1 MLFPSAASPATN
13 ETLQPERPW
22 RVTDSG
28 GDNLPERKERDL
40 DALFEQVIRDHGP
53 RLQAIARG
61 IVGRRFAPED
71 VVQQAVSNLYE
82 HRHRYDWSQPL
93 PLVRRAV
100 VNEALRL
107 LRRPT
112 MGVLDQFDMG
122 EEAPPDANLVQ
133 NETVQQVRKAIDQLP
148 NHFRAA
154 LVLCEYEG
162 LSYPEIARDLGIT
175 IQQTKT
181 WIFRARRQLEQKL
194 AEFVKSGRSVQ

>member
-1 MLFPSAASPATN
+1 M
-13 ETLQPERPW
+13 PERQ
-22 RVTDSG
+22 
-28 GDNLPERKERDL
+28 ERDL
-40 DALFEQVIRDHGP
+40 DALFEEVISDHGP

-107 LRRPT
+107 LRRPA
-112 MGVLDQFDMG
+112 MGSLDQFDMG
-122 EEAPPDANLVQ
+122 SEAPPDANLVQ
-133 NETVQQVRKAIDQLP
+133 NETVEQVRKAIDQLP

-162 LSYPEIARDLGIT
+162 LSYPEIARELGIT

-181 WIFRARRQLEQKL
+181 WIFRGRRQLEQKL
-194 AEFVKSGRSVQ
+194 ADFVKSGKSVQEQSQTYGQRTGH